1 MPSDNIHGIS
11 GTQFSFREDSQV
23 FFTYI
28 HGNCLKIFIYIVVIF
43 QFYGFRLIKDI
54 WQTSF
59 KLIFFFFFFCKS
71 DSHLHNTNAIARK
84 CSTAPKQI
92 FSEVTDSGKRV
103 GAKHV
108 L

>member
-59 KLIFFFFFFCKS
+59 KLIFFFFSFAKVTAIYTTLTP
-71 DSHLHNTNAIARK
+71 LHE
-84 CSTAPKQI
+84 SAPLPQNRSFLK
-92 FSEVTDSGKRV
+92 
-103 GAKHV
+103 
-108 L
+108 